1 MRSERPPD
9 LITGAGARPR
19 QELHAAAA
27 SMGLRQVLDKLCQSS
42 AEKGGKKGEK
52 AYTCGPAL
60 ATVGI
65 VSRSSTDREPVPLG
79 RSRRARVPRANL
91 VNELV
96 RTTPLCHRLPGS
108 RRARPMPSSARC
120 GRLDSWGS
128 GGLEQ
133 YLSPKK
139 KPRTP
144 SCPPPPPLPYSTH
157 AARQMRLGSRFR
169 RGRAALQAGSCMR

>member
-1 MRSERPPD
+1 MPPPPAWVSGRFSTNSTVCSSD
-9 LITGAGARPR
+9 A
-19 QELHAAAA
+19 
-27 SMGLRQVLDKLCQSS
+27 VLCQSS

-52 AYTCGPAL
+52 FQGRETCGPAL

-65 VSRSSTDREPVPLG
+65 VSRSSTNREPVPLG

-139 KPRTP
+139 KPRT
-144 SCPPPPPLPYSTH
+144 LRT
-157 AARQMRLGSRFR
+157 R
-169 RGRAALQAGSCMR
+169 RAKCA

>member
-1 MRSERPPD
+1 MPPPPAWVSGRFSTNSANRARRREGKRERK
-9 LITGAGARPR
+9 R
-19 QELHAAAA
+19 E
-27 SMGLRQVLDKLCQSS
+27 
-42 AEKGGKKGEK
+42 
-52 AYTCGPAL
+52 TCGPAL

-144 SCPPPPPLPYSTH
+144 SCPPPPPCRTLRTRRAKCAWEADSGVNAQLSRPAAACAERLK
-157 AARQMRLGSRFR
+157 AARRTR
-169 RGRAALQAGSCMR
+169 